1 MSRRPPR
8 STRTDILFPYTTL
21 FRSATNLTNG
31 TLRVSSIGDGGVA
44 SGLGASS
51 AASSNLIVEGGT
63 LQYTGASAP
72 RDRGFTLLNGRVSR
86 TIAGHNGAT
95 ARTCPGL
102 FTSPADQAFTKAG
115 AGPRP
120 RNPMGHAS
128 G

>member
-63 LQYTGASAP
+63 LQYTGASATS
-72 RDRGFTLLNGRVSR
+72 DRGFTLVNGGGSR
-86 TIAGHNGAT
+86 TIEVTNGAT
-95 ARTCPGL
+95 DLPFTGL
-102 FTSPADQAFTKAG
+102 VTRDRK
-115 AGPRP
+115 
-120 RNPMGHAS
+120 S
-128 G
+128 GV